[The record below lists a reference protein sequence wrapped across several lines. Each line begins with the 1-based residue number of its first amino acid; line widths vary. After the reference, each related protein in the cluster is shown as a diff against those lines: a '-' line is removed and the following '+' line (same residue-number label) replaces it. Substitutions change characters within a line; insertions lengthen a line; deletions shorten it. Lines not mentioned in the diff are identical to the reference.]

1 MQLTK
6 VSGANHDMLKVVI
19 GKNALLNKM
28 TEVHVAKTGIDV
40 SVLLKVAKKANQPI
54 SIFAKDM
61 GTTERTLRR
70 HQESGKKL
78 NVTITQNIIGYA
90 KAYDIGIG
98 YFKEE
103 ERWNIWLDTPNV
115 NFNSQPPRT
124 VIDTQSG
131 RELIGNTLKKLEYG
145 FVA

>member
-1 MQLTK
+1 MQLTQ
-6 VSGANHDMLKVVI
+6 VPGATHEMLKVVI

-28 TEVHVAKTGIDV
+28 TEVHVAKTGVDA
-40 SVLLKVAKKANQPI
+40 SVLLKVAKKANQPL

-78 NVTITQNIIGYA
+78 NVTITQNVIGYA
-90 KAYDIGIG
+90 KAYDIGIS

-103 ERWNIWLDTPNV
+103 ERWNLWLDTPNV

>member
-1 MQLTK
+1 MQLTQR
-6 VSGANHDMLKVVI
+6 SGATHEMLKIVI

-28 TEVHVAKTGIDV
+28 TEVQVAKIGVDV
-40 SVLLKVAKKANQPI
+40 SVVFKVAKKANQPL

-78 NVTITQNIIGYA
+78 NVTITQNVIGYA

-103 ERWNIWLDTPNV
+103 KRWNIWLDTPNV
-115 NFNSQPPRT
+115 NFNSQPPRA

-131 RELIGNTLKKLEYG
+131 RELISSTLKKLEYG

>member
-1 MQLTK
+1 MELAQT
-6 VSGANHDMLKVVI
+6 SGANHEMLKVVI
-19 GKNALLNKM
+19 GKNAPLNKM
-28 TEVHVAKTGIDV
+28 TEVHVVKTGVDV
-40 SVLLKVAKKANQPI
+40 SVLLKVAKKANQPL
-54 SIFAKDM
+54 SIFAKNM

-78 NVTITQNIIGYA
+78 NVTITQNVIGYA
-90 KAYDIGIG
+90 KIYDVGIG

-103 ERWNIWLDTPNV
+103 ERWNLWLDTPNV
-115 NFNSQPPRT
+115 NFNSQTPRT

>member
-1 MQLTK
+1 MQLPQA
-6 VSGANHDMLKVVI
+6 SGANHEMLKVVI
-19 GKNALLNKM
+19 GKNAPLNKM
-28 TEVHVAKTGIDV
+28 TEVHVVKTGVDV
-40 SVLLKVAKKANQPI
+40 SVLLKVAKKANQPL
-54 SIFAKDM
+54 SIFARDM

-78 NVTITQNIIGYA
+78 NVTITQNVIGYA
-90 KAYDIGIG
+90 KIYDVGIG
-98 YFKEE
+98 YFKKE
-103 ERWNIWLDTPNV
+103 ERWNLWLDTPNV
-115 NFNSQPPRT
+115 NFNSQAPRT

>member
-98 YFKEE
+98 Y
-103 ERWNIWLDTPNV
+103 
-115 NFNSQPPRT
+115 S
-124 VIDTQSG
+124 S
-131 RELIGNTLKKLEYG
+131 
-145 FVA
+145 

>member
-1 MQLTK
+1 MQLAQT
-6 VSGANHDMLKVVI
+6 SGANHEMLKVVI
-19 GKNALLNKM
+19 GKNAPLNKM
-28 TEVHVAKTGIDV
+28 TEVHVAKSGVDA
-40 SVLLKVAKKANQPI
+40 SVLLKVAKKANQPL

-78 NVTITQNIIGYA
+78 NVTITQNVIGYA
-90 KAYDIGIG
+90 KIYDVGIS

-103 ERWNIWLDTPNV
+103 ERWNLWLDTPNV
-115 NFNSQPPRT
+115 NFNSQAPRA

>member
-1 MQLTK
+1 MQLAQT
-6 VSGANHDMLKVVI
+6 SGANHEMLKVVI
-19 GKNALLNKM
+19 GKNAPLNKM
-28 TEVHVAKTGIDV
+28 TEVHVAKTGVDA
-40 SVLLKVAKKANQPI
+40 SVLLKVAKKANQPL
-54 SIFAKDM
+54 SIFAKYM

-78 NVTITQNIIGYA
+78 NVTITQNVIGYA
-90 KAYDIGIG
+90 KIYDVGIS

-103 ERWNIWLDTPNV
+103 ERWNLWLDTPNV
-115 NFNSQPPRT
+115 NFNSQAPRA

>member
-1 MQLTK
+1 MQLAQT
-6 VSGANHDMLKVVI
+6 SGAIHEMLKVVI
-19 GKNALLNKM
+19 GKNAPLNKM
-28 TEVHVAKTGIDV
+28 TEVHVAKTGVDA
-40 SVLLKVAKKANQPI
+40 SVLLKVAKKANQPL
-54 SIFAKDM
+54 STFAKDM

-70 HQESGKKL
+70 YQESGKKL
-78 NVTITQNIIGYA
+78 NVTITQNVIGYA
-90 KAYDIGIG
+90 KIYDVGIG

-103 ERWNIWLDTPNV
+103 ERWNLWLDTPNV
-115 NFNSQPPRT
+115 NFNSQTPRT

>member
-1 MQLTK
+1 MQLAQT
-6 VSGANHDMLKVVI
+6 SGANHEMLKVVI
-19 GKNALLNKM
+19 GKNAPLNKM
-28 TEVHVAKTGIDV
+28 TEVHVAKSGVDA
-40 SVLLKVAKKANQPI
+40 SVLLKIAKKANQPL

-78 NVTITQNIIGYA
+78 NVTITQNVIGYA
-90 KAYDIGIG
+90 KIYDVGIS

-103 ERWNIWLDTPNV
+103 ERWNLWLDTPNV
-115 NFNSQPPRT
+115 NFNSQAPRA

>member
-1 MQLTK
+1 MQLTQ
-6 VSGANHDMLKVVI
+6 VPGATHEMLKVVI

-28 TEVHVAKTGIDV
+28 TEVHVAKTGVDA
-40 SVLLKVAKKANQPI
+40 SVLLKVAKKANQPL

-70 HQESGKKL
+70 YQESGKKL
-78 NVTITQNIIGYA
+78 NVTITQNVIGYA
-90 KAYDIGIG
+90 KAYDIGIS

-103 ERWNIWLDTPNV
+103 ERWNLWLDTPNV